1 MLEANGSGD
10 KLATCALR
18 PSAIFGEGDALLV
31 PTFVK
36 RAKQGKMKARR
47 THLMTK
53 RALLVSSTLLVMER
67 T

>member
-36 RAKQGKMKARR
+36 RAKQGKMKARYI
-47 THLMTK
+47 LLLIK
-53 RALLVSSTLLVMER
+53 RASLVCSTLLVMEK